1 MKLVPLDSSEEWVG
15 FDLHGVIREHII
27 TVYVLISRI
36 H

>member
-1 MKLVPLDSSEEWVG
+1 VG

-27 TVYVLISRI
+27 TVDVLISRI